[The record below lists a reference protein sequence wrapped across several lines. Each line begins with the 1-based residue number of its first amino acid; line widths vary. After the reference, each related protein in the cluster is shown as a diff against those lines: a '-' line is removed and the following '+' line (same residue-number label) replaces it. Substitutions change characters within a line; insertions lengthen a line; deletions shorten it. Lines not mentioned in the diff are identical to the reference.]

1 MNFEPRKLFIGLVDF
16 FSILM
21 PGAMLDYFGKD
32 WLAKNFGFAGVYPL
46 DSWEAV
52 LVFLFASY
60 LLGHFAFLLSSAL
73 DELIYD
79 RVRGWTDWGQISKRL
94 AKGKPL
100 SPRCQRDLAK
110 SRWLFDR
117 NADSAVVQA
126 QRIKARALH
135 RLSAEG
141 AINAFQWSKARL
153 ANGSN
158 LTLGTRDSRRR

>member
-1 MNFEPRKLFIGLVDF
+1 MNFEPQKLFIGLVDF

-21 PGAMLDYFGKD
+21 PGAMLAYFAKD

-94 AKGKPL
+94 AKGKPPITALPKGL
-100 SPRCQRDLAK
+100 SEVTL
-110 SRWLFDR
+110 
-117 NADSAVVQA
+117 VV
-126 QRIKARALH
+126 
-135 RLSAEG
+135 
-141 AINAFQWSKARL
+141 
-153 ANGSN
+153 
-158 LTLGTRDSRRR
+158 